1 MKAFRH
7 LAIIGCVLGLALIGT
22 GIWLTIEG
30 QPSAPK
36 ITNTAWSKHSE
47 EVHGKEYLALVHQG
61 VITDQSG
68 QKLTDCVVRFSLEKN
83 GKSVWHYDEDAPFG
97 IFNFRR
103 RVPISELP
111 SQPWSLDFEC
121 EILSYQ
127 SPESSLPTL
136 GIVLILGGFV
146 VIFVGIGLAR
156 HLAEKAEAA
165 GEDHPA

>member
-22 GIWLTIEG
+22 GIWLTVAG
-30 QPSAPK
+30 QPEGAELHTLNK
-36 ITNTAWSKHSE
+36 QQTVVQIGGE
-47 EVHGKEYLALVHQG
+47 DYLALSYRGSVTVRG
-61 VITDQSG
+61 ERVTGYS
-68 QKLTDCVVRFSLEKN
+68 VRFSLGRN
-83 GKSVWHYDEDAPFG
+83 GSLVWTYDYDTALGQIDFQW
-97 IFNFRR
+97 N
-103 RVPISELP
+103 VPLSELP
-111 SQPWSLDFEC
+111 THPEELDFICDVLRYDET
-121 EILSYQ
+121 
-127 SPESSLPTL
+127 ESSLPTL